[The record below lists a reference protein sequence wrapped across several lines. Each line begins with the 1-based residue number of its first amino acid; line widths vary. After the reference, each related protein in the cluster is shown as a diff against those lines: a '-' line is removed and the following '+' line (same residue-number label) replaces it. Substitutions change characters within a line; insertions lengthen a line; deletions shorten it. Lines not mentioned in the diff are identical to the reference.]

1 MFSKL
6 YARKNVK
13 GNDLL
18 SVAGRARAERE
29 GRSLRKEIQKDRPSP
44 SYTTRRANMTIIIA
58 FN

>member
-29 GRSLRKEIQKDRPSP
+29 GRSLRKEI
-44 SYTTRRANMTIIIA
+44 
-58 FN
+58 